1 MFTDAHLHLYDLADA
16 LKARP
21 ALDADTAVCSSS
33 WRAGEFEWTEALAR
47 DYPGQVIPSFGI
59 HPQEPSGEG
68 IEYLEGLIGAKR
80 LGAVGE
86 CGFDLFNAGFRA
98 TLDQQRR
105 VWDIQLDLAARA
117 GLPLIVHCR
126 KALHLVFADSRRLKR
141 LPAVVFHGW
150 PGSPVEAESFL
161 KRGIN
166 AWFSV
171 GKGLLRGDKSLVDTA
186 RRLPIDRLLTETDSP
201 WMTLRGESYSIPG
214 DIRLV
219 LESVAALRGMNA
231 GEFAGRI
238 EENFRTVFSGW
249 PVCR

>member
-1 MFTDAHLHLYDLADA
+1 MYTDAHLHLYDLAEA

-21 ALDADTAVCSSS
+21 ALDADSVVCSSS
-33 WRAGEFEWTEALAR
+33 WRPEEFEWTEALAR
-47 DYPGQVIPSFGI
+47 DYPGQIIPSFGI
-59 HPQEPSGEG
+59 HPQEPSEERIG
-68 IEYLEGLIGAKR
+68 YLEGLISDKR

-86 CGFDLFNAGFRA
+86 CGFDLFNEGFKA
-98 TLDQQRR
+98 TLDLQKR
-105 VWDIQLDLAARA
+105 VWDIQLDLASGA
-117 GLPLIVHCR
+117 GLPLVVHCR

-150 PGSPVEAESFL
+150 PGSPGEAESFL
-161 KRGIN
+161 GRGIN

-171 GKGLLRGDKSLVDTA
+171 GKGLLRGDKSLAETA
-186 RRLPIDRLLTETDSP
+186 RRMPIDRLLTETDSP
-201 WMTLRGESYSIPG
+201 WMTLRGESRSVPG

-219 LESVAALRGMNA
+219 LESVAALRGMDA

-238 EENFRTVFSGW
+238 EENFRTVFSSR